1 MVRIFS
7 KASAGAIGLLAPRDG
22 PPDVGGTPFEEA
34 AVSQVSRSLYEAL
47 ERWERK
53 ALISPE
59 LAVRLRQEAVDA
71 AEAGTARLSQYVVAA
86 TAAIVTLIAAGVFLE
101 WAWPL
106 MDAASRM
113 GLLAAAGLGVSLWGT
128 RLETLRRW
136 VPAALLMQVAGLGLL
151 TVAFVYSKNAW
162 ADGTAGG
169 IAVGAAALTVPA
181 LLAPR
186 TLRRNVLL
194 PAVHLCFG
202 LGFVAIFLD
211 RATPFAGDTV
221 IWVVDGVFLAV
232 AATTVALLRRDPDGR
247 RHPWALN
254 AFVAAAY
261 AAAVLVLITAIGP
274 LDLDAGAMYPLDVWL
289 ALLAALTLWGIHRSP
304 VGLRRD
310 WFEDQLALCVLFWV
324 PLGFGTA
331 MEALNGPSE
340 LALIFVGTVAVLGF
354 AYALRYRARRILAAS
369 ALAFIAAVWFWAADR
384 AGALGAVAG
393 LAFAAGLLFWL
404 SGRVGTW
411 ASKAS
416 KGEG

>member
-1 MVRIFS
+1 MS
-7 KASAGAIGLLAPRDG
+7 H
-22 PPDVGGTPFEEA
+22 
-34 AVSQVSRSLYEAL
+34 VSRSLFEAL
-47 ERWERK
+47 ERWEQK
-53 ALISPE
+53 ALITPE
-59 LAVRLRQEAVDA
+59 LAERLRQEAVDA
-71 AEAGTARLSQYVVAA
+71 SEAGTARLSQYVVAA
-86 TAAIVTLIAAGVFLE
+86 TAAIVTLIAAGVFLD

-106 MDAASRM
+106 MDAASRT
-113 GLLAAAGLGVSLWGT
+113 GLLAAAGLGVSLWGA

-162 ADGTAGG
+162 TDGTAGG
-169 IAVGAAALTVPA
+169 IAVGVAALAVPA

-186 TLRRNVLL
+186 TLRLNVVM

-211 RATPFAGDTV
+211 RATPLSGDTI
-221 IWVVDGVFLAV
+221 IWLVDGVFLAV
-232 AATTVALLRRDPDGR
+232 AATTVVLLRKDPDGQ
-247 RHPWALN
+247 RHPWALD

-261 AAAVLVLITAIGP
+261 AAAVLVLITATGP
-274 LDLDAGAMYPLDVWL
+274 LDLEAEALYPLDAWL
-289 ALLAALTLWGIHRSP
+289 FLLVALTLWGIHRSP

-340 LALIFVGTVAVLGF
+340 LALVLVGGVAVLGF
-354 AYALRYRARRILAAS
+354 AYALRYRGRRILAAS

-393 LAFAAGLLFWL
+393 LAFAATLLFWL
-404 SGRVGTW
+404 SGRVGSW
-411 ASKAS
+411 AS

>member
-1 MVRIFS
+1 
-7 KASAGAIGLLAPRDG
+7 
-22 PPDVGGTPFEEA
+22 
-34 AVSQVSRSLYEAL
+34 VSQVSRSLYEAL
-47 ERWERK
+47 ERWEQK
-53 ALISPE
+53 ALITPE
-59 LAVRLRQEAVDA
+59 LAERLRQEAVDA
-71 AEAGTARLSQYVVAA
+71 AEAGTARLSQYVVAS
-86 TAAIVTLIAAGVFLE
+86 TGAIVTLIAAGVFLE

-106 MDAASRM
+106 MDAASRT
-113 GLLAAAGLGVSLWGT
+113 GLLAAAGLGLSLWGA

-162 ADGTAGG
+162 ADVSAGG
-169 IAVGAAALTVPA
+169 VAVGVAAMAVPA

-186 TLRRNVLL
+186 TLRLNVVM

-211 RATPFAGDTV
+211 RATPFGGDTV
-221 IWVVDGVFLAV
+221 IWLVDAVFLAAA
-232 AATTVALLRRDPDGR
+232 AATVFLLRRDPDGQ

-261 AAAVLVLITAIGP
+261 AAAVLVLITATGP
-274 LDLDAGAMYPLDVWL
+274 GDLEAGAMYPLDAWL
-289 ALLAALTLWGIHRSP
+289 FLLAALTLWGIHRSP
-304 VGLRRD
+304 IGLRRD
-310 WFEDQLALCVLFWV
+310 WFEHQLAVCILLWV

-340 LALIFVGTVAVLGF
+340 LALAFVGSVAVLGF
-354 AYALRYRARRILAAS
+354 GYALRYRARRILGAS

-384 AGALGAVAG
+384 AGALGAVVG
-393 LAFAAGLLFWL
+393 LAFAAVLLFWL

-411 ASKAS
+411 ASKR
-416 KGEG
+416 EG